1 MPLISWDNRQR
12 IQHYGSSQVRH
23 KVRHK
28 VSRRIEAFF
37 CLLTIIAQLAFA
49 IAHSWEMPIE
59 AAALS
64 ITRAFHAFPKGAG
77 DTTTLAKAAT
87 APRRGLHD
95 PSLCLICQV
104 FPQTRH
110 GLRSTGLSISPPH
123 CSLTCVPGCTLRQA
137 GSDLTVAAPR
147 APPSLT

>member
-12 IQHYGSSQVRH
+12 IQHYGSS
-23 KVRHK
+23 KVRPK

-64 ITRAFHAFPKGAG
+64 ITRAFHAFPKGTG
-77 DTTTLAKAAT
+77 DTTTLARAAT
-87 APRRGLHD
+87 AARRGQHD
-95 PSLCLICQV
+95 PSLCAVCQV

-110 GLRSTGLSISPPH
+110 GLGSTGFSISPPH
-123 CSLTCVPGCTLRQA
+123 RSLTCVPSYTLRQA
-137 GSDLTVAAPR
+137 GSDLTVSAPR